1 MVYAPLNV
9 SGNKQQLL
17 CCKEIRLKLGKAR
30 LETTCFFYIDYTIFL
45 CLLSFLKYKHDLKKF
60 QSLET
65 VIYGIYFMR
74 GICEIRNAK
83 NLLLST
89 ADRNVVKDRFLE
101 SITFGQQEKKLS
113 SILRQF
119 NEEKITLEKVLA
131 RQR

>member
-1 MVYAPLNV
+1 
-9 SGNKQQLL
+9 
-17 CCKEIRLKLGKAR
+17 
-30 LETTCFFYIDYTIFL
+30 
-45 CLLSFLKYKHDLKKF
+45 
-60 QSLET
+60 
-65 VIYGIYFMR
+65 MR
-74 GICEIRNAK
+74 GICEFRNAK

-131 RQR
+131 RQRWYKKEDSMWKLARAITEGVYWCGSKIELNRIILRWNLCVWFKL

>member
-1 MVYAPLNV
+1 
-9 SGNKQQLL
+9 
-17 CCKEIRLKLGKAR
+17 
-30 LETTCFFYIDYTIFL
+30 
-45 CLLSFLKYKHDLKKF
+45 
-60 QSLET
+60 
-65 VIYGIYFMR
+65 MR
-74 GICEIRNAK
+74 GICEFRNAK